1 MPTGSYIPKH
11 WPSLK
16 ERHTLIAKRATL
28 HNLAAAAGVSLATAS
43 QVMRGAGRISEETRE
58 RVQEAARR
66 IDYVPD
72 GRAAA
77 MRSGQVREVGLLVH
91 HLANPFNAEVVSGVT
106 DYLDGEGYLVS
117 TLDSR
122 DDAQRQR
129 RQLEMLVGN
138 ARAGIIW
145 VPSINTSADAIQ
157 LLRRRGVPNVT
168 FLRHAPA
175 HQADHV
181 GIQNRAA
188 ARTLTAHLADLGHRR
203 IAFLGG
209 NLEVESRHDR
219 IAGYRD
225 VLEARALPA
234 PIVWPCPDSR
244 AGGMTGLS
252 GLIETHP
259 DVTAVVC
266 NGDTIALGAITA
278 LARRGAVAGRDISI
292 TGFDGIEE
300 AFLAVPRLTTISI
313 SPYELGR
320 KLADTILN
328 RIRNPDQ
335 PYADL
340 SVNGTL
346 ILGATS
352 GPLLA

>member
-1 MPTGSYIPKH
+1 MT
-11 WPSLK
+11 
-16 ERHTLIAKRATL
+16 AKRITL
-28 HNLAAAAGVSLATAS
+28 HSLAAEAGVSLATAS
-43 QVMRGAGRISEETRE
+43 QVMRGTGRISEETRE
-58 RVQEAARR
+58 KVLAAARR

-77 MRSGQVREVGLLVH
+77 MRSGQVREVGLLLH

-106 DYLDGEGYLVS
+106 DFLDGEGYLVS

-122 DDAQRQR
+122 DDAQRQQ
-129 RQLEMLVGN
+129 RQLEMLVSN

-145 VPSINTSADAIQ
+145 VPSLNTSPEAIR
-157 LLRRRGVPNVT
+157 LLRRRTVPNVT
-168 FLRHAPA
+168 FLRHAPS

-188 ARTLTAHLADLGHRR
+188 ARTMTAHLADLGHRQ

-225 VLEARALPA
+225 VLHERGLSA
-234 PIVWPCPDSR
+234 PIVWMCPDSR
-244 AGGMTGLS
+244 TGGMKGLS
-252 GLIETHP
+252 DLIDAHP
-259 DVTAVVC
+259 SVTAVVC
-266 NGDTIALGAITA
+266 NGDMIALGGA
-278 LARRGAVAGRDISI
+278 LAMARRGLVPGRDLSI

-300 AFLAVPRLTTISI
+300 AFLSVPRLTTFSI

-320 KLADTILN
+320 RLADTILN
-328 RIRNPDQ
+328 RIRNPDR

-340 SVNGTL
+340 ALGGTL
-346 ILGATS
+346 SVGETT
-352 GPLLA
+352 GPAPSP

>member
-1 MPTGSYIPKH
+1 MPNGSYIANDGPV
-11 WPSLK
+11 LK
-16 ERHTLIAKRATL
+16 ERHTMSAKRATL

-58 RVQEAARR
+58 RVLETARR

-72 GRAAA
+72 ERAAA

-106 DYLDGEGYLVS
+106 DHLDGEGYLVS

-122 DDAQRQR
+122 DDAQRQQ

-145 VPSINTSADAIQ
+145 VPSINTSAEAIR
-157 LLRRRGVPNVT
+157 LLRRRAVPNVT
-168 FLRHAPA
+168 FLRHAPS

-188 ARTLTAHLADLGHRR
+188 ARMLTTHLADLGHRR

-219 IAGYRD
+219 IAGYKD
-225 VLEARALPA
+225 ILDESALPA
-234 PIVWPCPDSR
+234 PVVWPCPDSR
-244 AGGMTGLS
+244 AGGMS
-252 GLIETHP
+252 GFSDLIEAHP
-259 DVTAVVC
+259 GVTAVVC
-266 NGDTIALGAITA
+266 NGDTIALGAMIA
-278 LARRGAVAGRDISI
+278 MARLGTVPGRDISI

-320 KLADTILN
+320 RLADTILN

-335 PYADL
+335 PFADL
-340 SVNGTL
+340 SVSGKL
-346 ILGATS
+346 IVGATS
-352 GPLLA
+352 GPVQE